1 MSWFFWV
8 AVFAWVIPIIVRRMS
23 QGRGGRQIP
32 PRDRGY
38 NRYGGYP
45 GNPYPRGVP
54 GMRPPQTGQTPGS
67 QNPSGQNPSGQ
78 TNGGQTQGGPTQGGP
93 TQGGQTQGGQA
104 SSRQPG
110 QLPAQ
115 APSGSGNWWEHPI
128 PPGTFPGQVGVPRE
142 QAPRQPSP
150 GAPRPGATMPT
161 RQGTPPLSAAN
172 PAPPVPEAQGYRAR
186 KLAEL
191 DQQFTDQK
199 ISLEEY
205 MKARNEIMRG

>member
-8 AVFAWVIPIIVRRMS
+8 IVFAWVIPIIMRRMGQS
-23 QGRGGRQIP
+23 QRGRQIP

-54 GMRPPQTGQTPGS
+54 GTRPPQTGQRPAG
-67 QNPSGQNPSGQ
+67 QQPAGQNPG
-78 TNGGQTQGGPTQGGP
+78 TQQ
-93 TQGGQTQGGQA
+93 
-104 SSRQPG
+104 G
-110 QLPAQ
+110 QLP
-115 APSGSGNWWEHPI
+115 PPGGENWWEHPI
-128 PPGTFPGQVGVPRE
+128 PPGSFPGQ
-142 QAPRQPSP
+142 QIPRQPSP
-150 GAPRPGATMPT
+150 QAPRQQAPAPQ
-161 RQGTPPLSAAN
+161 RAGTPPSSAAK
-172 PAPPVPEAQGYRAR
+172 PPPPVPEAQGYRAR